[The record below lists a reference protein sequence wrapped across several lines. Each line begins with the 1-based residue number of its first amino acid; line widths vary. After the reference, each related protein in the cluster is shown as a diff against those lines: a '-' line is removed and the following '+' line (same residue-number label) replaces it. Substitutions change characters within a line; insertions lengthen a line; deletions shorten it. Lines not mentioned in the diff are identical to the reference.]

1 MPPAEGGRQLAPW
14 KVWDGG
20 NTRPPLPLAC
30 NVLLCLIHFGL
41 QFLSPCWL
49 IFSLPTAQSQRAGLW
64 SYKKEQAE
72 WSGAW
77 GIPHHKM
84 LCLFRHEKN
93 NNFFFFS
100 LDIRQGD
107 LQKNLSTFHPQK
119 NVVQY
124 FFIKKYTT
132 GIPCSLLFHVLLF
145 SLIIPNSVWHLG
157 QLSQLWRCAVP
168 NLCLWVA
175 GFCQTAVKLDK
186 GLSYYCMFGFPFF
199 FIIII
204 ILTFLGKS
212 YEPKR

>member
-1 MPPAEGGRQLAPW
+1 MPFRAVGPRRHGVRMPPAEGGRQLAPW

-132 GIPCSLLFHVLLF
+132 GIPCSLLFHVL
-145 SLIIPNSVWHLG
+145 
-157 QLSQLWRCAVP
+157 
-168 NLCLWVA
+168 
-175 GFCQTAVKLDK
+175 
-186 GLSYYCMFGFPFF
+186 FF
-199 FIIII
+199 FFNHSQQC
-204 ILTFLGKS
+204 LTFGTTLPALEMCSAKPLSVSGRILPDSSKA
-212 YEPKR
+212 

>member
-1 MPPAEGGRQLAPW
+1 MPFRAVGPRRHGVRMPPAEGGRQLAPW

-93 NNFFFFS
+93 NNFFFFIRHSSRWSTKKSIYISPPKKCCAIFLS
-100 LDIRQGD
+100 L
-107 LQKNLSTFHPQK
+107 KNIPLAFHAAF
-119 NVVQY
+119 Y
-124 FFIKKYTT
+124 FM
-132 GIPCSLLFHVLLF
+132 
-145 SLIIPNSVWHLG
+145 
-157 QLSQLWRCAVP
+157 
-168 NLCLWVA
+168 
-175 GFCQTAVKLDK
+175 
-186 GLSYYCMFGFPFF
+186 YYY
-199 FIIII
+199 
-204 ILTFLGKS
+204 FL
-212 YEPKR
+212 